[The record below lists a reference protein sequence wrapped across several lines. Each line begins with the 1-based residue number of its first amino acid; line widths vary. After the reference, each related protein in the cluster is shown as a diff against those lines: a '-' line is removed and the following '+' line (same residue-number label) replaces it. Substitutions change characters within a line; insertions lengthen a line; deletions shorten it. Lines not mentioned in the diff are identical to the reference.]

1 MEEEEDRARA
11 DRLLHWLCLAGIACY
26 FLISA
31 FYIHSWRVPHWR
43 AFDAGFAA
51 LAAQHFGS
59 PRQPLWLYAVAL
71 PFIALNFGCLVQILR
86 GKRRGIVALFILS
99 MAVVAIIPLIGLQ
112 HVIHRSVWA
121 EILFLAGYAIGG
133 GVSVILAFRLD
144 SHSLAIIDAPDLKD

>member
-1 MEEEEDRARA
+1 MEEEAGRTRA

-31 FYIHSWRVPHWR
+31 FYIHSWRVAHWR
-43 AFDAGFAA
+43 MFDAGFAA
-51 LAAQHFGS
+51 LAAQLFGS
-59 PRQPLWLYAVAL
+59 ARQPLWLYAVAL

-86 GKRRGIVALFILS
+86 GRRHGILAPFVFS
-99 MAVVAIIPLIGLQ
+99 MAVIAVVPLIGFQ
-112 HVIHRSVWA
+112 HVIYRSVWA

-144 SHSLAIIDAPDLKD
+144 SGSLAIIDAPDLKD